1 MELLLYIIAK
11 LVDLTL
17 GAVSAAML
25 LRVIIPLVTDAE
37 NNRLYAFC
45 TVISEPFV
53 IPFRYILVKLNV
65 GQDSPIDM
73 SFTLAYFAIALLR
86 MFLPVI

>member
-1 MELLLYIIAK
+1 MELILYFVAK

-17 GAVSAAML
+17 AAVSLAML

-37 NNRLYAFC
+37 SNRLYFFC

-53 IPFRYILVKLNV
+53 IPFRFIMVKLNV
-65 GQDSPIDM
+65 GQDSPIDL
-73 SFTLAYFAIALLR
+73 SFMFAYFAISLIR